1 MTINSITSLREALK
15 PARQAGKRI
24 GLVPTMGALHEGHLS
39 LIAEARQVCDVVVTT
54 IFVNPTQF
62 GPNEDLDRYP
72 RTLKQDLEA
81 CKEAGVDF
89 VFTPETTELYP
100 PEAQFLSIRIAEL
113 TDHLCGATR
122 PGHFNGVLQIVNK
135 LFNIVQ
141 PTDAWFGQKDI
152 QQLILLE
159 TMVREFNIPVRIHR
173 GKTIREADGLAMSSR
188 NRYLSAQER
197 AIAPQLYAEITSIR
211 DYLKHGGDITAEDL
225 DRTLAAA
232 RYRLTE
238 IGFKIDYLSIVDVRN
253 LQPQQ
258 RVYSDRTYI
267 IAVAAKIGNTRL
279 IDNIIF

>member
-1 MTINSITSLREALK
+1 
-15 PARQAGKRI
+15 
-24 GLVPTMGALHEGHLS
+24 
-39 LIAEARQVCDVVVTT
+39 
-54 IFVNPTQF
+54 
-62 GPNEDLDRYP
+62 
-72 RTLKQDLEA
+72 
-81 CKEAGVDF
+81 
-89 VFTPETTELYP
+89 
-100 PEAQFLSIRIAEL
+100 
-113 TDHLCGATR
+113 
-122 PGHFNGVLQIVNK
+122 HFNGVLQIVNK

-159 TMVREFNIPVRIHR
+159 TMVREFNIPVHMHR

-197 AIAPQLYAEITSIR
+197 TIAPQLYAEITSIR
-211 DYLKHGGDITAEDL
+211 DYLKHGGNITAEDL